1 MKRAEKVRKKA
12 EEIIENGERPSATR
26 ISQELE
32 FGAPDVHRCLNYL
45 EKNKEVET
53 YRRKVLGKDYRM
65 VGVKRN

>member
-1 MKRAEKVRKKA
+1 MKRATKVRKKA
-12 EEIIENGERPSATR
+12 EEIIEKGEKPSATR

-32 FGAPDVHRCLNYL
+32 FGTPDVHRCLNYL
-45 EKNKEVET
+45 EKNKEIET